1 MATGVWRQMEK
12 AAIMAGA
19 DVAGSADLRVA
30 GKVVLSVRPSD
41 MAGVSSY
48 ANGDAVVQ
56 VDKDAL

>member
-1 MATGVWRQMEK
+1 MEK
-12 AAIMAGA
+12 ASIMAGA
-19 DVAGSADLRVA
+19 DVAGQADLRVA

-41 MAGVSSY
+41 MAGASAF